1 MTRDADAVEYRLS
14 LIDINGIPV
23 TFILT
28 VLALLLVLATVLPL
42 SIRRE
47 WWIRALDFPRL
58 QIAILAVLWLLVWGM
73 SVPSGGIW
81 LNALALAMGIV
92 ALYQFYWIYP
102 NTEMHRQEV
111 ERYHPTTDGV
121 CPGFKMITS
130 NVLMTNRDSAPL
142 ISLIH
147 THKPDIVITL
157 ESDQWWQDRLDTL
170 EGYTYRIACPLDN
183 LYGMH
188 VYSRLPLSN
197 TRINYL
203 VEDDKPSMSASVQ
216 VSSGVDIQLH
226 VVHPAPP
233 APGENDESTE
243 RDVELLLM
251 AKAVAGS
258 KEHIVVAGDLNDV
271 AWSATTRLF
280 RQLSGMLD
288 PRIGRGLFNTF
299 SADHWYA
306 RWPLDHVFVS
316 RHFKVVDIQRLPNI
330 GSDHFPLMV
339 ELAITDDKQAE
350 SVMENEEV
358 DKERLHSIMKSSAAE
373 NAQMPVIL

>member
-1 MTRDADAVEYRLS
+1 MTL
-14 LIDINGIPV
+14 
-23 TFILT
+23 ILT
-28 VLALLLVLATVLPL
+28 VLALLLVLATLLPL

-58 QIAILAVLWLLVWGM
+58 QIAFLAALWLLVWWT
-73 SVPSGGIW
+73 SVAHSGIW
-81 LNALALAMGIV
+81 LNILALAMIVV
-92 ALYQFYWIYP
+92 ALYQFHWIYP

-111 ERYHPTTDGV
+111 ERFNPSMDGV
-121 CPGFKMITS
+121 CPSFKMITS
-130 NVLMTNRDSAPL
+130 NVLMTNRNSTPL
-142 ISLIH
+142 LSLIQ
-147 THKPDIVITL
+147 THQPDIVITL

-170 EGYTYRIACPLDN
+170 EEYTYRVACPLDN

-197 TRINYL
+197 TQINYL
-203 VEDDKPSMSASVQ
+203 VEDDKPSMSATVQ
-216 VSSGVDIQLH
+216 VSSDVDVQLN

-243 RDVELLLM
+243 RDVELLLL

-299 SADHWYA
+299 SAQHWYA

-316 RHFKVVDIQRLPNI
+316 RHFKVVNIQRLPDI

-339 ELAITDDKQAE
+339 ELAITNDKRQE
-350 SVMENEEV
+350 GGMEDEEV
-358 DKERLHSIMKSSAAE
+358 DKERLHSIMQSSVAK

>member
-1 MTRDADAVEYRLS
+1 M
-14 LIDINGIPV
+14 

-58 QIAILAVLWLLVWGM
+58 QIAFLAALWLLVWWT
-73 SVPSGGIW
+73 SVAHSGIW
-81 LNALALAMGIV
+81 LNILALAMIVV
-92 ALYQFYWIYP
+92 ALYQFHWIYP

-111 ERYHPTTDGV
+111 ERFNPSMDGV
-121 CPGFKMITS
+121 CPSFKMITS
-130 NVLMTNRDSAPL
+130 NVLMTNRNSTPL
-142 ISLIH
+142 LSLIQ
-147 THKPDIVITL
+147 THQPDIVITL

-170 EGYTYRIACPLDN
+170 EEYTYRVACPLDN

-197 TRINYL
+197 TQINYL
-203 VEDDKPSMSASVQ
+203 VEDDKPSMSATVQ
-216 VSSGVDIQLH
+216 VSSDVDVQLN

-243 RDVELLLM
+243 RDVELLLL

-299 SADHWYA
+299 SAQHWYA

-316 RHFKVVDIQRLPNI
+316 RHFKVVNIQRLPDI

-339 ELAITDDKQAE
+339 ELAITNDKRQE
-350 SVMENEEV
+350 GGMEDEEV
-358 DKERLHSIMKSSAAE
+358 DKERLHSIMQSSVAK

>member
-1 MTRDADAVEYRLS
+1 M
-14 LIDINGIPV
+14 

-28 VLALLLVLATVLPL
+28 VLALLLVLATALPL

-58 QIAILAVLWLLVWGM
+58 QIAFLAALWLLVWLT
-73 SVPSGGIW
+73 SVAPDGIW
-81 LNALALAMGIV
+81 LNILALAMIV
-92 ALYQFYWIYP
+92 VSLYQFHWIYP

-111 ERYHPTTDGV
+111 ERFNPSMDGI
-121 CPGFKMITS
+121 CPSFKMITS
-130 NVLMTNRDSAPL
+130 NVLMTNRNSTPL
-142 ISLIH
+142 LSLIK

-170 EGYTYRIACPLDN
+170 EQYTYRIACPLDN

-197 TRINYL
+197 TQINYL
-203 VEDDKPSMSASVQ
+203 VEDDKPSMCATVQ
-216 VSSGVDIQLH
+216 VSSGVDVQLNI
-226 VVHPAPP
+226 VHPAPP

-243 RDVELLLM
+243 RDVELLLL

-299 SADHWYA
+299 SAQHWYA

-316 RHFKVVDIQRLPNI
+316 RHFKVVNIQRLPDI

-339 ELAITDDKQAE
+339 ELAITHDKQQE
-350 SVMENEEV
+350 GEMEDEEV
-358 DKERLHSIMKSSAAE
+358 DKERLRSIMQSSVAE
-373 NAQMPVIL
+373 NAQMPEIP

>member
-1 MTRDADAVEYRLS
+1 MTL
-14 LIDINGIPV
+14 
-23 TFILT
+23 ILT
-28 VLALLLVLATVLPL
+28 ALALLLVLATVLPL
-42 SIRRE
+42 SVRRE

-58 QIAILAVLWLLVWGM
+58 QIAILAALWLLVWWT
-73 SVPSGGIW
+73 SVAHEGIW
-81 LNALALAMGIV
+81 LNTLALAMAIV
-92 ALYQFYWIYP
+92 TVYQFYWIYP

-111 ERYHPTTDGV
+111 ERYNQTIDGD
-121 CPGFKMITS
+121 CPSFKMITS
-130 NVLMTNRDSAPL
+130 NVLMTNRDSTRL
-142 ISLIH
+142 LSLIQ
-147 THKPDIVITL
+147 THQPDIVITL

-170 EGYTYRIACPLDN
+170 DEYTYRIACPLDN

-203 VEDDKPSMSASVQ
+203 VEDDKPSMSATVQ
-216 VSSGVDIQLH
+216 VGSGMDIQLNI
-226 VVHPAPP
+226 VHPAPP

-243 RDVELLLM
+243 RDVELLLL

-258 KEHIVVAGDLNDV
+258 HEHIVVAGDLNDV

-280 RQLSGMLD
+280 RQLSGLLD

-299 SADHWYA
+299 HADYWYA

-316 RHFKVVDIQRLPNI
+316 RHFKIVNIQRLPNI

-339 ELAITDDKQAE
+339 ELAITNEKQTE
-350 SVMENEEV
+350 SVMEDEEV
-358 DKERLHSIMKSSAAE
+358 DEERLHSIMKSGVAKNAPTGSAIKAHTRFS
-373 NAQMPVIL
+373 

>member
-1 MTRDADAVEYRLS
+1 M
-14 LIDINGIPV
+14 

-28 VLALLLVLATVLPL
+28 VLAVLLVLATVLPL

-58 QIAILAVLWLLVWGM
+58 QIAILAALWLLAWWIIR
-73 SVPSGGIW
+73 PHDEIW
-81 LNALALAMGIV
+81 LNALAMAIAGV

-111 ERYHPTTDGV
+111 ERFNPTIDGV
-121 CPGFKMITS
+121 CPCFKMITS
-130 NVLMTNRDSAPL
+130 NVLMTNRNSTTL
-142 ISLIH
+142 LSLIQFH
-147 THKPDIVITL
+147 QPDIVIAL

-170 EGYTYRIACPLDN
+170 ESYTYRIACPLDN

-203 VEDDKPSMSASVQ
+203 VEDDKPSMSATVK
-216 VSSGVDIQLH
+216 VGSGVDVQLH

-243 RDVELLLM
+243 RDVELLLL

-258 KEHIVVAGDLNDV
+258 NEHIVVAGDLNDV

-288 PRIGRGLFNTF
+288 PRVGRGLFNTF

-316 RHFKVVDIQRLPNI
+316 RHLKVVDIQRLPNI

-339 ELAITDDKQAE
+339 ELAVTNHKQPE
-350 SVMENEEV
+350 SVAEDEEV
-358 DKERLHSIMKSSAAE
+358 DKERLHSILNSSAAD
-373 NAQMPVIL
+373 NAQSPVIL

>member
-1 MTRDADAVEYRLS
+1 M
-14 LIDINGIPV
+14 

-28 VLALLLVLATVLPL
+28 LLALLLVLTTVLPL

-58 QIAILAVLWLLVWGM
+58 QIAILAALWLLVWGT
-73 SVPSGGIW
+73 SVPHESIW
-81 LNALALAMGIV
+81 LNTLALAMIIV
-92 ALYQFYWIYP
+92 GVYQFYWIYP

-111 ERYHPTTDGV
+111 ERYDPVIDGI
-121 CPGFKMITS
+121 CSSFRMITS
-130 NVLMTNRDSAPL
+130 NVLMTNRDSTPL
-142 ISLIH
+142 LSLIKKH
-147 THKPDIVITL
+147 QPDIVITL

-170 EGYTYRIACPLDN
+170 DEYTYRIACPLDN

-197 TRINYL
+197 TRISYL
-203 VEDDKPSMSASVQ
+203 VEDDKPSMSATVQ
-216 VSSGVDIQLH
+216 VSPGIDVQLN

-243 RDVELLLM
+243 RDVELLLL

-280 RQLSGMLD
+280 RQLSGLLD

-306 RWPLDHVFVS
+306 RWPLDHIFVS

-339 ELAITDDKQAE
+339 ELAITNEKQPE
-350 SVMENEEV
+350 SVMKDEEV
-358 DKERLHSIMKSSAAE
+358 DEERLHSIINSSVAKST
-373 NAQMPVIL
+373 QMPTVP

>member
-1 MTRDADAVEYRLS
+1 M
-14 LIDINGIPV
+14 

-28 VLALLLVLATVLPL
+28 VLALLLVLATLLPL

-58 QIAILAVLWLLVWGM
+58 QIAILAVLWLLVWWM
-73 SVPSGGIW
+73 SVPHDGIW
-81 LNALALAMGIV
+81 LNSLAMAIAGV
-92 ALYQFYWIYP
+92 AIYQFYWIYP

-111 ERYHPTTDGV
+111 ERFNPTIDGL
-121 CPGFKMITS
+121 CPSFRMITS
-130 NVLMTNRDSAPL
+130 NVLMTNRNSATL
-142 ISLIH
+142 LSLIQ
-147 THKPDIVITL
+147 THQPDIVIAL

-170 EGYTYRIACPLDN
+170 ESYTYRIACPLDN

-203 VEDDKPSMSASVQ
+203 VEDDKPSMSATVQ
-216 VSSGVDIQLH
+216 LGSGVDVQLH

-243 RDVELLLM
+243 RDVELLLL

-258 KEHIVVAGDLNDV
+258 TEHIVVAGDLNDV

-288 PRIGRGLFNTF
+288 PRVGRGLFNTF
-299 SADHWYA
+299 SANHWYA

-316 RHFKVVDIQRLPNI
+316 RHLKVVDIQRLPNI

-339 ELAITDDKQAE
+339 ELAVTNDKQPE
-350 SVMENEEV
+350 SVAEEEEV
-358 DKERLHSIMKSSAAE
+358 DEERLHSIMKSSVADD
-373 NAQMPVIL
+373 AQTPVIL

>member
-1 MTRDADAVEYRLS
+1 M
-14 LIDINGIPV
+14 
-23 TFILT
+23 TFILIF
-28 VLALLLVLATVLPL
+28 LAPLLVLATVLPL

-58 QIAILAVLWLLVWGM
+58 QIAILAALWLLAWGA
-73 SVPSGGIW
+73 SVPHGGIW
-81 LNALALAMGIV
+81 LNALALSMIVV
-92 ALYQFYWIYP
+92 ALYQLYWIYP

-111 ERYHPTTDGV
+111 ERFNPIMDGV
-121 CPGFKMITS
+121 CPSFKMITS
-130 NVLMTNRDSAPL
+130 NVLMTNRNSTPL
-142 ISLIH
+142 LSLIQ
-147 THKPDIVITL
+147 THQPDIVITL

-197 TRINYL
+197 TQINYL
-203 VEDDKPSMSASVQ
+203 VEDDKPSMSATVQ
-216 VSSGVDIQLH
+216 VSSDMDVQLN

-243 RDVELLLM
+243 RDVELLLL

-288 PRIGRGLFNTF
+288 PRVGRGLFNTF
-299 SADHWYA
+299 SANHWFA

-316 RHFKVVDIQRLPNI
+316 RHFKVVNIQRLPNI

-339 ELAITDDKQAE
+339 ELAITDDKQQE
-350 SVMENEEV
+350 SGMDDEEM
-358 DKERLHSIMKSSAAE
+358 DKERLHSIMKSGVAK
-373 NAQMPVIL
+373 NAQMPAIL